1 MAGRKVD
8 MTRRSYKEFIKMYE
22 KMSPK
27 EFRAFYTAQRDVVH
41 KQLMRLSKSTGDKAN
56 IGKDYL
62 EGKHRILTL
71 AEIDNYVK
79 EHDLSPMQAA
89 REYASALS
97 NINYIYHAKRASL
110 TGWSQIIKK
119 IQKTLKENNYGD
131 ISKEQLEMM
140 GDLMARV
147 YAIYG
152 RNYAPSEEIMDAIS
166 KGLGPALLSL
176 SDKQLSTF
184 LKYWKGVDN
193 IDLS

>member
-1 MAGRKVD
+1 MANRKAD
-8 MTRRSYKEFIKMYE
+8 MSRRSYKDFIKMYE
-22 KMSPK
+22 RMTPK
-27 EFRAFYTAQRDVVH
+27 QFREFYTAQRDVVH
-41 KQLMRLSKSTGDKAN
+41 KQLVRLSKSTGEKAN

-71 AEIDNYVK
+71 SEIDKFVK
-79 EHDLSPMQAA
+79 EHDLNPAQAA

-97 NINYIYHAKRASL
+97 NINYIYHSKRASL
-110 TGWSQIIKK
+110 KGWDQITRK
-119 IQKTLKENNYGD
+119 IQKTLKENKYGD

-140 GDLMARV
+140 GELMSKV

-152 RNYAPSEEIMDAIS
+152 RNYAPSGEVMDAIS

-176 SDKQLSTF
+176 SNAQLSQF
-184 LKYWKGVDN
+184 LKFWKGVDN